1 MTTEDLI
8 RDLIA
13 SQPERKRSELAQ
25 LDAMIRE
32 VAPEAKLWYLDGKD
46 ESGKTVANPNIGYGS
61 YTISYANGT
70 KREFYRI
77 GLSPNKTGISVY
89 VMGIGDKHLLET
101 MFGARLGKATITGY
115 CILFKSIKDIDLDV
129 LREAIAFGLG

>member
-13 SQPERKRSELAQ
+13 SQPEPKRTELAE
-25 LDAMIRE
+25 LDAIIRKM
-32 VAPEAKLWYLDGKD
+32 APQAKLWYLDGKD

-61 YTISYANGT
+61 YTISYANGAT
-70 KREFYRI
+70 REFYRI

-89 VMGIGDKHLLET
+89 VMGIGDKHLLAT
-101 MFGARLGKATITGY
+101 TFGARLGKATVTGY
-115 CILFKSIKDIDLDV
+115 CIRFKSIKEIDLDV
-129 LREAIAFGLG
+129 LREAIACGLG